1 MSKSLTLRPRMSEKT
16 YALSEERN
24 TYVFEIPTNA
34 NKHTVANAV
43 TAQFE
48 VTVTA
53 VRVAKTPG
61 KSRRSYRRGG
71 RVVRKGMTSGVKKA
85 YVTLKAGDKIPIFAA
100 NTEASE
106 KSDAKEKK

>member
-1 MSKSLTLRPRMSEKT
+1 MSKSVTLKPRMSEKT

-24 TYVFEIPTNA
+24 TYVFEIPTDA
-34 NKHTVANAV
+34 NKNTVARAV
-43 TAQFE
+43 AAQFK
-48 VTVTA
+48 VTVTG

-85 YVTLKAGDKIPIFAA
+85 YVTLKADDKIPIFAA
-100 NTEASE
+100 ASEASE
-106 KSDAKEKK
+106 KLDTKEKK

>member
-1 MSKSLTLRPRMSEKT
+1 MSKSVTLRPRMSEKT
-16 YALSEERN
+16 YSLSEERN
-24 TYVFEIPTNA
+24 TYVFEIPTDA
-34 NKHTVANAV
+34 NKHTVARAV
-43 TAQFE
+43 AAQFK
-48 VTVTA
+48 VTVTG

-100 NTEASE
+100 VTEAAE
-106 KSDAKEKK
+106 KAEAKEKK